1 MRFHFWRIPGR
12 KQLVHDG
19 KRLMVVTRQPDYCL
33 RLALMPSLEE
43 GMACACAVRI
53 CSTPCARYRALAD
66 VLETLTR
73 DCEVSAVAKRRP
85 SRSAL
90 LELLTLQALD
100 TRLTGASLREVADA
114 LFGPDVVAKDWH
126 ADGALRARVRRL
138 VRRGQ
143 TLMRGG
149 YRRLAELPDSG
160 DVSCHPHNVPEQG
173 AGLS

>member
-1 MRFHFWRIPGR
+1 
-12 KQLVHDG
+12 
-19 KRLMVVTRQPDYCL
+19 
-33 RLALMPSLEE
+33 
-43 GMACACAVRI
+43 MACACAVRI
-53 CSTPCARYRALAD
+53 CSTLCARYRVLAD
-66 VLETLTR
+66 ALEVLTR
-73 DCEVSAVAKRRP
+73 DCEVAAVAKRRP

-100 TRLTGASLREVADA
+100 TSLTGASLREVADA
-114 LFGPDVVAKDWH
+114 LFGTDVVVRDWH

-149 YRRLAELPDSG
+149 YRRLAKLPDSR
-160 DVSCHPHNVPEQG
+160 DISCHPHNVPEQD